1 VKLSLSEIS
10 TVDAAFAEDVVAYA
24 AAGLDGIG
32 IWEFKLSQDDDE
44 NTRLLERYGLGVSNC
59 IPAIPSILQL
69 AIPGMEGPPD
79 PAERIEALCASM
91 HRLSRYAPASVLC
104 LTGPVRD
111 RDPEQAYEIVVDG
124 MRQIAAAARSAG
136 VRLGLEP
143 THASESHESSFL
155 STIGE
160 AIELLDEAGL
170 DDVGVMVDSVHVWDT
185 PSLEDD
191 IARHGARI
199 TGLHVADKF
208 DPGAAGRLLPGE
220 GMTRPDRV
228 LDLVLA
234 TGFDGYID
242 VEIFSTPEAFWGLPP
257 DEAARRAH
265 HALTRL
271 TSRSMTPRSESP

>member
-1 VKLSLSEIS
+1 M
-10 TVDAAFAEDVVAYA
+10 
-24 AAGLDGIG
+24 
-32 IWEFKLSQDDDE
+32 
-44 NTRLLERYGLGVSNC
+44 SNC

-91 HRLSRYAPASVLC
+91 RRLARYAPASVLC
-104 LTGPVRD
+104 LTGPIGD
-111 RDPEQAYEIVVDG
+111 RDPEEARTRSSSRA
-124 MRQIAAAARSAG
+124 MRQIAAAARAAG

-160 AIELLDEAGL
+160 AIELLGEAGL

-191 IARHGARI
+191 IARNAAAHHRPARRRQARARRS
-199 TGLHVADKF
+199 GPPASRRGH
-208 DPGAAGRLLPGE
+208 DP
-220 GMTRPDRV
+220 PDRV
-228 LDLVLA
+228 LELVLA
-234 TGFDGYID
+234 TGFDGYVDI
-242 VEIFSTPEAFWGLPP
+242 EIFSTPDAFWGSRP

-265 HALTRL
+265 GALTAL
-271 TSRSMTPRSESP
+271 LSRQ

>member
-10 TVDAAFAEDVVAYA
+10 TVNATFEEDVFAYA

-32 IWEFKLSQDDDE
+32 IWEFKLSQDDEE
-44 NTRLLERYGLGVSNC
+44 NILALDRAGLGVSNC
-59 IPAIPSILQL
+59 IPAIPSILPL

-91 HRLSRYAPASVLC
+91 GRLAAYRPASVLC
-104 LTGPVRD
+104 LTGPIGD
-111 RDPEQAYEIVVDG
+111 RDPAEAYGIVVEG
-124 MRQIAAAARSAG
+124 MKQVAAAARAAEI
-136 VRLGLEP
+136 RLGLEP
-143 THASESHESSFL
+143 THVSESHESSFL

-170 DDVGVMVDSVHVWDT
+170 DDVGVMIDSVHVWDT

-191 IARHGARI
+191 ISRNAGRI
-199 TGLHVADKF
+199 TGLHVADKLA
-208 DPGAAGRLLPGE
+208 PGAPGRLLPGE

-228 LDLVLA
+228 LELVLA
-234 TGFDGYID
+234 TGFDGYVDI
-242 VEIFSTPEAFWGLPP
+242 EIFSTPEAFWGLSP

-265 HALTRL
+265 RALTAL
-271 TSRSMTPRSESP
+271 TARPGRNHGV

>member
-10 TVDAAFAEDVVAYA
+10 TVNATFGEDVVAYA

-32 IWEFKLSQDDDE
+32 IWEFKLSQDDE
-44 NTRLLERYGLGVSNC
+44 ANIGLLDRSGLGVSNC
-59 IPAIPSILQL
+59 IPAVPSILPL

-91 HRLSRYAPASVLC
+91 GRLAAYRPASVLC
-104 LTGPVRD
+104 LTGPIGD
-111 RDPEQAYEIVVDG
+111 RDPGEAYGIVLEG
-124 MRQIAAAARSAG
+124 MKRIAAAARAAE

-143 THASESHESSFL
+143 THESESHESSFL

-170 DDVGVMVDSVHVWDT
+170 DDVGVMIDSVHVWDT

-191 IARHGARI
+191 IARNAARI
-199 TGLHVADKF
+199 TGLHVADKLA
-208 DPGAAGRLLPGE
+208 PGAPGRLLPGE

-228 LDLVLA
+228 LELVLA
-234 TGFDGYID
+234 TGFDGYVDI
-242 VEIFSTPEAFWGLPP
+242 EIFSTPEAFWGLTPG
-257 DEAARRAH
+257 EAARRAH
-265 HALTRL
+265 GALRAL
-271 TSRSMTPRSESP
+271 TSRQ

>member
-10 TVDAAFAEDVVAYA
+10 TVNASFAEDVVAYA

-59 IPAIPSILQL
+59 IPAVPSILPL

-79 PAERIEALCASM
+79 PAARIEALCASM
-91 HRLSRYAPASVLC
+91 GRLAAYAPASVLC
-104 LTGPVRD
+104 LTGPIGD
-111 RDPEQAYEIVVDG
+111 REPEAAYSIVVEG

-160 AIELLDEAGL
+160 AVELLDEAGL
-170 DDVGVMVDSVHVWDT
+170 DDVGVMIDSVHVWDT
-185 PSLEDD
+185 PTLEDD
-191 IARHGARI
+191 IARHADRI

-208 DPGAAGRLLPGE
+208 EPGAPGRLLPGE

-228 LDLVLA
+228 LELVLA
-234 TGFDGYID
+234 SGFDGYVD
-242 VEIFSTPEAFWGLPP
+242 VEIFSTPDAFWSLSP

-265 HALTRL
+265 RALTAL
-271 TSRSMTPRSESP
+271 TSA